1 MIRAC
6 SCGGT
11 FRAVKCNVYVLTSA
25 KFGPYQLY
33 QADRHA
39 CDSCG
44 HEIYVTAFEPEAE
57 HFADG
62 FGELV
67 AKAETEGRLH
77 RLDAR

>member
-11 FRAVKCNVYVLTSA
+11 YRAVKCGVYVLTTA
-25 KFGPYQLY
+25 KFGPYKLY
-33 QADRHA
+33 QADRLA

-44 HEIYVTAFEPEAE
+44 HEIYVTAFEPERE
-57 HFADG
+57 HFEED
-62 FGELV
+62 FDERV
-67 AKAETEGRLH
+67 ALAETEGRLH

>member
-11 FRAVKCNVYVLTSA
+11 FRPVRCSVYVLTTA
-25 KFGPYQLY
+25 RFGPYQLY

-44 HEIYVTAFEPEAE
+44 HEIYVTAFEPECE
-57 HFADG
+57 HFEED
-62 FGELV
+62 FDERV
-67 AKAETEGRLH
+67 ALAETERRLH